1 MTMGSSQSTA
11 PSTAGA
17 VEGGKAFPIPKGMS
31 LSYWLQGVRSSPL
44 IDHRT
49 TEDLPKTADV
59 VIIGS
64 GMSGTLTAYELLTR
78 PNPPKSIV
86 IFEAREMCSG
96 ATGRNAGHCKPD
108 QYRGFAKYEKIVGAE
123 QAKKLLEHELET
135 WSRLVEFVRAENV
148 DCDLWVGDTLDVAM
162 SQELAIKAIEVFDA
176 YKAYGGK
183 VDHITYISDPAE
195 AEKVS
200 RLKGAQAL
208 WSWKA
213 STLYPWKLVAHI
225 MQICLNK
232 GLNLQTWAPVTSVT
246 ASTKAA
252 GHWDVNTARGAVS
265 ARTVVYATNA
275 YTSGVLPDFA
285 KYIQP
290 TAHMCNKV
298 VPPRAFAGGKAL
310 QNSYGVLAARG
321 GLYSINP
328 RCSADGVVLF
338 GGSNPN
344 QGQLKAY
351 LDADPA
357 RLFDDSLGNFQP
369 VTDAVDELT
378 ASAFAGWGDDAPAPG
393 VGPEYSWSG
402 IIGLSADSLPFIGK
416 VPDRPGQWISA
427 GFHGHGMA
435 HIFTCAPGLVT
446 LMQGGTWAETGLPE
460 CLELTA
466 ERLMKIRDT
475 PNFDKPVV

>member
-1 MTMGSSQSTA
+1 MGSSQSNA
-11 PSTAGA
+11 ESAQSG
-17 VEGGKAFPIPKGMS
+17 VEGGQAFPIPEGMS
-31 LSYWLQGVRSSPL
+31 LSYWLQGVRASPL
-44 IDHRT
+44 LDHRT
-49 TEDLPKTADV
+49 TEQLPTSADI

-64 GMSGTLTAYELLTR
+64 GMSGTLTAYELLGR

-108 QYRGFAKYEKIVGAE
+108 QYRGFGKYEKLFGAE

-135 WSRLVEFVRAENV
+135 WSRIVEFVEKEKV

-162 SQELAIKAIEVFDA
+162 SPEIADKAAAVFDA

-183 VDHITYISDPAE
+183 VDHIKYTSDPAE
-195 AEKVS
+195 AEKIS
-200 RLKGAQAL
+200 RLKGAQAV
-208 WSWKA
+208 WAWKA
-213 STLYPWKLVAHI
+213 STFYPWKLVAHL
-225 MQICLNK
+225 MKTCLAK
-232 GLNLQTWAPVTSVT
+232 GLNLQTWTSVTSVT
-246 ASTKAA
+246 ASANTP
-252 GHWDVNTARGAVS
+252 GLWDVNTERGTIS
-265 ARTVVYATNA
+265 TPTVVYATNA
-275 YTSGVLPDFA
+275 YTSSVLPAFA

-298 VPPRAFAGGKAL
+298 VPPRSFAGGKAL
-310 QNSYGVLAARG
+310 QNSYGVMAAGG

-351 LDADPA
+351 LDEDPK
-357 RLFDDSLGNFQP
+357 RLFDDGLSNFKS
-369 VTDAVDELT
+369 VTDAVNDLT
-378 ASAFAGWGDDAPAPG
+378 SSAFPGWGDDAPAPG

-402 IIGLSADSLPFIGK
+402 IIGLSADSLPFIGPL
-416 VPDRPGQWISA
+416 PDLPGQWICA

-446 LMQGGTWAETGLPE
+446 LIQGETWAETGLPE
-460 CLELTA
+460 CLELTP
-466 ERLMKIRDT
+466 ERLAKIEDAPDFR
-475 PNFDKPVV
+475 KPVV